1 MLYRLLVSALS
12 LIILITFTP
21 GVRAA
26 EEVLDGV
33 AAVVNDEVITFSQV
47 RELILAR
54 EHHLRQT
61 LQGAELAKQVKEL
74 RMGAINELIDRA
86 IVLQEFKKSKFNIP
100 EYILDDHINTIIR
113 EQFGGDRQA
122 FIRTLQAQNYTIQ
135 RFRKLETDK
144 MIVQAMRQRAVKTN
158 PIISP
163 AKLERYYQK
172 HIGDFSTPS
181 EVKLRMIILRSEN
194 PNAGKIAHDMRSRIR
209 TGAEFA
215 RMASLYSEDS
225 TRESGGDWGWIGPD
239 TLHEALA
246 GPAFSLR
253 AGEISPVIE
262 IGGNYYLL
270 YVEARKAGKAKP
282 LSEVR
287 DEVIR
292 RMQFEE
298 RQAEQEKWIAG
309 LRKKAYVKIF

>member
-1 MLYRLLVSALS
+1 MLHRLQVTALS
-12 LIILITFTP
+12 LIVLVAFIP

-33 AAVVNDEVITFSQV
+33 AAVVNNEVITFSQV

-54 EHHLRQT
+54 EQHLRQT
-61 LQGAELAKQVKEL
+61 LQGEELAKQVKAL
-74 RMGAINELIDRA
+74 RLSAINELIDRA
-86 IVLQEFKKSKFNIP
+86 IVLDEFKKSKFNIP
-100 EYILDDHINTIIR
+100 DYILDDHINTIIR

-144 MIVQAMRQRAVKTN
+144 MIVQAMRQRAVKTS
-158 PIISP
+158 PITSP
-163 AKLERYYQK
+163 EKVERYYQR
-172 HIGDFSTPS
+172 HIEEFSTPS
-181 EVKLRMIILRSEN
+181 EVKLRMIILRSDN
-194 PNAGKIAHDMRSRIR
+194 PNAGKIAHDMRSRIHN
-209 TGAEFA
+209 GAEFA
-215 RMASLYSEDS
+215 QMASLYSEDS
-225 TRESGGDWGWIGPD
+225 TRESGGDWGWIGPN
-239 TLHEALA
+239 TLHEALT

-253 AGEISPVIE
+253 AGQISPVIE
-262 IGGNYYLL
+262 IGGNYYIL

-282 LSEVR
+282 LAEVK
-287 DEVIR
+287 DEVTR